1 MVEPANESCQTDVAM
16 MSHSTVDEAAV
27 LDALRQVVD
36 PEIGLNIVD
45 LGLIYDVAI
54 TGTRVRVRMTLTS
67 PGCPMGE
74 SLRAGAELALSNL
87 DGVTDAEVELVFD
100 PPWTPACINPAVR

>member
-1 MVEPANESCQTDVAM
+1 MSPNQLTDA
-16 MSHSTVDEAAV
+16 SI

-36 PEIGLNIVD
+36 PEVGMSLVD

-54 TGTRVRVRMTLTS
+54 TGSSVRVAMTLTS

-74 SLRAGAELALSNL
+74 SIRGGAEIALLNLA
-87 DGVTDAEVELVFD
+87 GVTDVQVELIFD
-100 PPWTPACINPAVR
+100 PPWHPGMISNSAASQSV

>member
-1 MVEPANESCQTDVAM
+1 MN
-16 MSHSTVDEAAV
+16 STPLTETSV

-36 PEIGLNIVD
+36 PEIGMDIVA

-54 TGTRVRVRMTLTS
+54 EGSCVRVLMTLTS

-74 SLRAGAELALSNL
+74 SIRGGAQIALLNL
-87 DGVTDAEVELVFD
+87 DGMTDAEVDLVFD
-100 PPWTPACINPAVR
+100 PPWHPSMIDAQQTCVGAR